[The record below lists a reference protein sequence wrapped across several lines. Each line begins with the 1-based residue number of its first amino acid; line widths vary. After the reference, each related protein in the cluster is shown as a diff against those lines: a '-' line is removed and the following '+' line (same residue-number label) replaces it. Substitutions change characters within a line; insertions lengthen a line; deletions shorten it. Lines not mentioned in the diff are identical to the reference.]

1 MGDFQRL
8 SHNYLSLRKNEKI
21 LWNRL
26 KMGVAK
32 ILRASTSS
40 VLTLRLTSLNV
51 TAIGSYRLSLV
62 SIDAIYL

>member
-51 TAIGSYRLSLV
+51 TAICSYRLSLV